1 MAATRES
8 TSSPSWMRYIGPHCY
23 WFAAMMANEFTTRQ
37 FDAAQPAIS
46 GNAWLTFSDFDEVDE

>member
-1 MAATRES
+1 
-8 TSSPSWMRYIGPHCY
+8 MRYIGPHCY